1 MKGNDIFMSNAKNVL
16 KSSVGKIPQLTLMF
30 WIMKIAATTLG
41 ETGSD
46 LVTVPGTE
54 DNYLTPFLFFVGV
67 FAVFLIIQLFVKKYV
82 PSVYWT
88 VILSTSLAGTAFSD
102 YMDRS
107 LGLGYMKG
115 SLILISLLAIIFIFW
130 YFTEPTLNVKNIET
144 KRVEVLYWVAIL
156 VSNTL
161 GTAAGD
167 FLSHK
172 ADGVSKL
179 AGGGNYLEQGLGLT
193 IAQGAMLTGGL
204 ILLILLAYKFTNLNR
219 VFLFWV
225 AFVLTRPFGATFGDF
240 LIKPQEKGGLGLEN
254 GTQIASAILLGVL
267 IVCIIIEYVTN
278 KSTLNKSKMNE
289 SDIQVS

>member
-1 MKGNDIFMSNAKNVL
+1 MSNAKEVL
-16 KSSVGKIPQLTLMF
+16 KSSVSKIPQLTLLF
-30 WIMKIAATTLG
+30 WIMKISATTLG

-67 FAVFLIIQLFVKKYV
+67 FAVFLTIQLFVKRYV
-82 PSVYWT
+82 STVYWT

-107 LGLGYMKG
+107 LRLGYMKG

-130 YFTEPTLNVKNIET
+130 YFTEPTLNVKNIAT

-172 ADGVSKL
+172 SEGVGTL
-179 AGGGNYLEQGLGLT
+179 ASGGSYLEQGLGLT
-193 IAQGAMLTGGL
+193 IAQGAMITGGL
-204 ILLILLAYKFTNLNR
+204 ILLILLAYWFTNLNR
-219 VFLFWV
+219 VFLFWL

-267 IVCIIIEYVTN
+267 IVCIIIQFVTN
-278 KSTLNKSKMNE
+278 KSKLNKSEMNE

>member
-1 MKGNDIFMSNAKNVL
+1 MSTTKKIVN
-16 KSSVGKIPQLTLMF
+16 SSINKIPQLTLLF

-54 DNYLTPFLFFVGV
+54 DNYLIPLLFFVGV
-67 FAVFLIIQLFVKKYV
+67 FAIFLTIQLVVKKYV
-82 PSVYWT
+82 PPVYWT

-102 YMDRS
+102 FMDRS

-115 SLILISLLAIIFIFW
+115 SLLLVSVLAITFLFW
-130 YFTEPTLNVKNIET
+130 YITEPTLNVKSIAT
-144 KRVEVLYWVAIL
+144 KRVEVLYWIAIL

-172 ADGVSKL
+172 ASGVGTL

-193 IAQGAMLTGGL
+193 IAQGAMVTGGL
-204 ILLILLAYKFTNLNR
+204 ILIVLLAYWFTKINR
-219 VFLFWV
+219 VFLFWL
-225 AFVLTRPFGATFGDF
+225 AFVLTRPFGATFGDY
-240 LIKPQEKGGLGLEN
+240 LIKPHEKGGLGLEN
-254 GTQIASAILLGVL
+254 GTEIASAILLAILV
-267 IVCIIIEYVTN
+267 ICIIIQFAI
-278 KSTLNKSKMNE
+278 SKSKLDE
-289 SDIQVS
+289 SNHQVN

>member
-1 MKGNDIFMSNAKNVL
+1 MTTAKEIV
-16 KSSVGKIPQLTLMF
+16 KSSVSKIPQLTLLF

-46 LVTVPGTE
+46 LVTVPGAE
-54 DNYLTPFLFFVGV
+54 DNYLTPFLFFVGI
-67 FAVFLIIQLFVKKYV
+67 FAVFLIIQLIVKKYV

-130 YFTEPTLNVKNIET
+130 YFTEPTLNVKNIAT
-144 KRVEVLYWVAIL
+144 KRVEVLYWIAIL

-172 ADGVSKL
+172 SEGVGTL
-179 AGGGNYLEQGLGLT
+179 AGGGSYLEHGLGLT

-204 ILLILLAYKFTNLNR
+204 ILIILLAYWFTNLNR

-240 LIKPQEKGGLGLEN
+240 LIKPQEKGGLGLAN
-254 GTQIASAILLGVL
+254 GTQIASAILLVIL
-267 IVCIIIEYVTN
+267 LVCIIIQVITN
-278 KSTLNKSKMNE
+278 KSKVHKAN
-289 SDIQVS
+289 IQVN

>member
-1 MKGNDIFMSNAKNVL
+1 MGTAKQIA
-16 KSSVGKIPQLTLMF
+16 SSSINKIPQLALLF

-46 LVTVPGTE
+46 LITVPGSE
-54 DNYLTPFLFFVGV
+54 DNYLTPFLFFIGV
-67 FAVFLIIQLFVKKYV
+67 FVVFLIIQLFVKKYV
-82 PSVYWT
+82 PPVYWV

-115 SLILISLLAIIFIFW
+115 AGLLVGLLIVIFMAW
-130 YFTEPTLNVKNIET
+130 YFIEPNLNVKNIAT

-167 FLSHK
+167 FLSHQQE
-172 ADGVSKL
+172 GVGKL
-179 AGGGNYLEQGLGLT
+179 ANGGSYLEQGLGLT

-204 ILLILLAYKFTNLNR
+204 ILLVLLAYWFTRINR
-219 VFLFWV
+219 VLLFWL
-225 AFVLTRPFGATFGDF
+225 AFILTRPFGATFGDF
-240 LIKPQEKGGLGLEN
+240 LIKPHDKGGLGLN
-254 GTQIASAILLGVL
+254 HGTQIASGILLAVL
-267 IVCIIIEYVTN
+267 VVCILIEYAKPKRTEGSAPSPVN
-278 KSTLNKSKMNE
+278 A
-289 SDIQVS
+289 

>member
-1 MKGNDIFMSNAKNVL
+1 MTTAKEIV
-16 KSSVGKIPQLTLMF
+16 KSSVSKIPQLTLLF

-46 LVTVPGTE
+46 LVTVPGAE
-54 DNYLTPFLFFVGV
+54 DNYLTPFLFFVGI
-67 FAVFLIIQLFVKKYV
+67 FAVFLIIQLIVKKYV
-82 PSVYWT
+82 PSGYWT

-130 YFTEPTLNVKNIET
+130 YFTEPTLNVKNIAT
-144 KRVEVLYWVAIL
+144 KRVEVLYWIAIL

-172 ADGVSKL
+172 SEGVGTL
-179 AGGGNYLEQGLGLT
+179 AGGGSYLEHGLGLT

-204 ILLILLAYKFTNLNR
+204 ILIILLAYWFTNLNR

-240 LIKPQEKGGLGLEN
+240 LIKPQEKGGLGLAN
-254 GTQIASAILLGVL
+254 GTQIASAILLVIL
-267 IVCIIIEYVTN
+267 LVCIIIQVITN
-278 KSTLNKSKMNE
+278 KSKVHKAN
-289 SDIQVS
+289 IQVN

>member
-1 MKGNDIFMSNAKNVL
+1 MTTAKEIV
-16 KSSVGKIPQLTLMF
+16 KSSVSKIPQLTLLF

-46 LVTVPGTE
+46 LVTVPGAE
-54 DNYLTPFLFFVGV
+54 DNYLTPFLFFVSI
-67 FAVFLIIQLFVKKYV
+67 FAVFLIIQLFIKRYV

-130 YFTEPTLNVKNIET
+130 YFTEPTLNVKNIAT
-144 KRVEVLYWVAIL
+144 KRVEVLYWIAIL

-172 ADGVSKL
+172 SEGVGTL
-179 AGGGNYLEQGLGLT
+179 AGGGSYLEHGLGLT

-204 ILLILLAYKFTNLNR
+204 ILIILLAYWFTNLNR
-219 VFLFWV
+219 VFLFWL

-240 LIKPQEKGGLGLEN
+240 LIKPQEKGGLGLAN
-254 GTQIASAILLGVL
+254 GTQIASAILLAIL
-267 IVCIIIEYVTN
+267 LVCIIIQIITN
-278 KSTLNKSKMNE
+278 KSKVHKTN
-289 SDIQVS
+289 IQVN

>member
-1 MKGNDIFMSNAKNVL
+1 MENDQLNMRSALN
-16 KSSVGKIPQLTLMF
+16 KIPQLTLLF

-46 LVTVPGTE
+46 LFTVPGAE
-54 DNYLTPFLFFVGV
+54 DNYFTPLLFFLGI
-67 FAVFLIIQLFVKKYV
+67 FAVFLTCQLFVKKYI
-82 PSVYWT
+82 PPVYWT

-115 SLILISLLAIIFIFW
+115 SLILVTLLALIFVFW
-130 YFTEPTLNVKNIET
+130 YFTEPTLNVKNIQA
-144 KRVEVLYWVAIL
+144 KKVEVLYWIAIL

-167 FLSHK
+167 FLSHQPK
-172 ADGVSKL
+172 GVSQL
-179 AGGGNYLEQGLGLT
+179 AGGGQYLEQGLGLT

-204 ILLILLAYKFTNLNR
+204 ILLVLLAYWFTKINR
-219 VFLFWV
+219 VFLFWT

-240 LIKPQEKGGLGLEN
+240 LIKRHEKGGLGLQN
-254 GTQIASAILLGVL
+254 GTQIASAILLGILV
-267 IVCIIIEYVTN
+267 ICIIVQYASR
-278 KSTLNKSKMNE
+278 KSNTSKSQ
-289 SDIQVS
+289 SI

>member
-1 MKGNDIFMSNAKNVL
+1 MSTTKKIVN
-16 KSSVGKIPQLTLMF
+16 SSINKIPQLTLLF

-54 DNYLTPFLFFVGV
+54 DNYLIPLLFFVGV
-67 FAVFLIIQLFVKKYV
+67 FAIFLTIQLVVKKYV
-82 PSVYWT
+82 PPVYWT

-102 YMDRS
+102 FMDRS

-115 SLILISLLAIIFIFW
+115 SLLLVSVLAIIFLFW
-130 YFTEPTLNVKNIET
+130 YITEPTLNVKSIAT
-144 KRVEVLYWVAIL
+144 KRVEVLYWIAIL

-172 ADGVSKL
+172 ASGVGTL

-193 IAQGAMLTGGL
+193 IAQGSMVTGGL
-204 ILLILLAYKFTNLNR
+204 ILIVLLAYWFTKINR
-219 VFLFWV
+219 VFLFWL
-225 AFVLTRPFGATFGDF
+225 AFVLTRPFGATFGDY
-240 LIKPQEKGGLGLEN
+240 LIKPHEKGGLGLEN
-254 GTQIASAILLGVL
+254 GTEIASAILLAILV
-267 IVCIIIEYVTN
+267 ICIIIQFAI
-278 KSTLNKSKMNE
+278 SKSKIDE
-289 SDIQVS
+289 SNHQVN

>member
-1 MKGNDIFMSNAKNVL
+1 MSTEKNIVN
-16 KSSVGKIPQLTLMF
+16 SSINKIPQLTLLF

-46 LVTVPGTE
+46 LITVPGSE
-54 DNYLTPFLFFVGV
+54 DNYLTPFLFFIGI
-67 FAVFLIIQLFVKKYV
+67 FAVFLTIQLFVKKYV
-82 PSVYWT
+82 PPVYWM

-115 SLILISLLAIIFIFW
+115 ALLLVSLLAIIFLFW
-130 YFTEPTLNVKNIET
+130 YFTEPTLNVKSIAT

-172 ADGVSKL
+172 AEGVGTL

-204 ILLILLAYKFTNLNR
+204 IVLVLLAYWFTGINR
-219 VFLFWV
+219 VFLFWA
-225 AFVLTRPFGATFGDF
+225 AFVLTRPFGATFGDY
-240 LIKPQEKGGLGLEN
+240 LIKPQEKGGLGLAN
-254 GTQIASAILLGVL
+254 GTQIASAILLAVL
-267 IVCIIIEYVTN
+267 VICIIIQLIT
-278 KSTLNKSKMNE
+278 SKSKIDE
-289 SDIQVS
+289 SNLQMS

>member
-1 MKGNDIFMSNAKNVL
+1 MSTAKKIVN
-16 KSSVGKIPQLTLMF
+16 SSINKIPQLTLLF

-46 LVTVPGTE
+46 LVTVPGTQ
-54 DNYLTPFLFFVGV
+54 DNYLTPFLFFLGV
-67 FAVFLIIQLFVKKYV
+67 FAVFLTIQLFVKKYV
-82 PSVYWT
+82 SPVYWT

-115 SLILISLLAIIFIFW
+115 SFILISLLAIILAFW
-130 YFTEPTLNVKNIET
+130 YFTEPTLNVKSIAT
-144 KRVEVLYWVAIL
+144 KRVEVLYWIAIL

-172 ADGVSKL
+172 AAGVGTL
-179 AGGGNYLEQGLGLT
+179 ASGSSYLEQGLGLT

-204 ILLILLAYKFTNLNR
+204 ILIILLAYRFTNINR
-219 VFLFWV
+219 VFLFWA

-240 LIKPQEKGGLGLEN
+240 LIKPQEKGGLGLQN
-254 GTQIASAILLGVL
+254 GSQIASAILLAVL
-267 IVCIIIEYVTN
+267 VICLIIEFV
-278 KSTLNKSKMNE
+278 KSKPKQDGSIE
-289 SDIQVS
+289 SETYESAI

>member
-1 MKGNDIFMSNAKNVL
+1 MTTAKEIV
-16 KSSVGKIPQLTLMF
+16 KSSVSKIPQLTLLF

-46 LVTVPGTE
+46 LVTVPGAE
-54 DNYLTPFLFFVGV
+54 DNYLTPFLFFVGI
-67 FAVFLIIQLFVKKYV
+67 FAVFLIIQLFIKRYV

-130 YFTEPTLNVKNIET
+130 YFTEPTLNVKNIAT
-144 KRVEVLYWVAIL
+144 KRVEVLYWIAIL

-172 ADGVSKL
+172 SEGVGTL
-179 AGGGNYLEQGLGLT
+179 AGGGSYLEHGLGLT

-204 ILLILLAYKFTNLNR
+204 ILIILLAYWFTNLNR
-219 VFLFWV
+219 VFLFWL

-240 LIKPQEKGGLGLEN
+240 LIKPQEKGGLGLAN
-254 GTQIASAILLGVL
+254 GTQIASAILLAIL
-267 IVCIIIEYVTN
+267 LVCIIIQIITN
-278 KSTLNKSKMNE
+278 KSKVHKTN
-289 SDIQVS
+289 IQVN